1 MNPFGKKKRRLQSMR
16 VVKDEIGRTHPVTLA
31 PVQEAFSQC
40 PSCNRI
46 IATRI
51 MRDNGMVCPSCGH
64 YLILSAPDRLRM
76 TFDQGRYF
84 ELNADLVGCDPLDF
98 PGYADKLKAQRTR
111 TGLAEAVVCAVGCIG
126 GRKAVAAVLDSRFL
140 MGSMG
145 TAVGEK
151 ITRAIEYATRKK
163 LPLVIFSASGGA
175 RMQEGIFSLMQ
186 MAKTSAAVARHDA
199 AGLLFVSVMTHPT
212 TGGVTASFAS
222 LGDVIISEP
231 HALIGFAGP
240 RVIEQTIGQKL
251 PEGFQ
256 RAESLLRDGF
266 LDAVVERRA
275 LRDTLIR
282 ILEFAE
288 RGGRR
293 GVSASDAQLVDGEMP
308 EFEAAHAPVAADSNE
323 SIDSGE
329 SPERRLALA
338 RDAHRPHADEL
349 FGDLLSDF
357 FELHGDR
364 RFSDDGSILG
374 GIGRF
379 RGMPV
384 MAIGQLKGHD
394 VQSNIACNFG
404 MPQPEGYRKVERLA
418 RLAGKFHR
426 PIITFI
432 DTPGAY
438 PGIEAEQRG
447 QAEAIASCL
456 ATFSL
461 LSSPVVAVVVGEGG
475 SGGALALGMADS
487 VIMLENAVYAV
498 LSPEGFAAILWKDRA
513 RAPEACRAMK
523 ITAADLIGFKVA
535 DRVIPEGP
543 GGAQCNRRQVTDRLG
558 YALAEELTALADMD
572 EACLVDR
579 RYRRFRAFGDYASYR
594 VSEQSHAD
602 TVPHPDEEE
611 LSAGFDPLHQDRE
624 VGK

>member
-1 MNPFGKKKRRLQSMR
+1 MNPFGKKKSRLQSMR
-16 VVKDEIGRTHPVTLA
+16 VVKDEIRRMRPAPSA

-40 PSCNRI
+40 PSCKRI
-46 IATRI
+46 IATRV
-51 MRDNGMVCPSCGH
+51 MRGNGMVCPACGH

-84 ELNADLVGCDPLDF
+84 ELNADLIGCDPLGF
-98 PGYADKLKAQRTR
+98 PGYADKLEAQRAR

-126 GRKAVAAVLDSRFL
+126 GRKAVVAVLDSRFL

-145 TAVGEK
+145 TAVGER
-151 ITRAIEYATRKK
+151 ITRAVEYATRKK
-163 LPLVIFSASGGA
+163 LSLVIFSASGGA

-186 MAKTSAAVARHDA
+186 MAKTSAAVARHNA

-266 LDAVVERRA
+266 LDAVVERRDMRDA
-275 LRDTLIR
+275 LMR
-282 ILEFAE
+282 ILEFADAGSRRAICPADPE
-288 RGGRR
+288 SAGGN
-293 GVSASDAQLVDGEMP
+293 ASESLSVTAPDAPDADGES
-308 EFEAAHAPVAADSNE
+308 DL
-323 SIDSGE
+323 DG
-329 SPERRLALA
+329 SPEQRLALA
-338 RDAHRPHADEL
+338 RDAHRPHADNL
-349 FGDLLSDF
+349 FEALFSDF

-364 RFSDDGSILG
+364 RFADDGSILA

-379 RGMPV
+379 HGIPV
-384 MAIGQLKGHD
+384 MAIGELKGHD

-404 MPQPEGYRKVERLA
+404 MPQPEGYRKAERLA
-418 RLAGKFHR
+418 RLAGKFRR
-426 PIITFI
+426 PVITFI

-438 PGIEAEQRG
+438 PGIEAERRG

-456 ATFSL
+456 AAFSL
-461 LSSPVVAVVVGEGG
+461 IPSPVVAVVIGEGG
-475 SGGALALGMADS
+475 SGGALALGVADS

-513 RAPEACRAMK
+513 RAPEACRTMR
-523 ITAADLIGFKVA
+523 ITAADLVGFHVA
-535 DRVIPEGP
+535 DRMVPEGP
-543 GGAQCNRRQVTDRLG
+543 GGAQCNCEQVVGRLDR
-558 YALAEELTALADMD
+558 ALAEELGALIGLDAP
-572 EACLVDR
+572 CLVER
-579 RYRRFRAFGDYASYR
+579 RYRRFRAFGEYASYR
-594 VSEQSHAD
+594 VAEQPSAAPPVALCGE
-602 TVPHPDEEE
+602 TSAAVPDG
-611 LSAGFDPLHQDRE
+611 ANQNRE
-624 VGK
+624 VGQ

>member
-16 VVKDEIGRTHPVTLA
+16 VVKDEMSRTHPAVSA

-40 PSCNRI
+40 PSCKRI
-46 IATRI
+46 VATRI
-51 MRDNGMVCPSCGH
+51 MRGNGMVCPACGH
-64 YLILSAPDRLRM
+64 YLILSAPDRLHM

-84 ELNADLVGCDPLDF
+84 ELNADLVGCDPLGF
-98 PGYADKLKAQRTR
+98 PGYADKLEAQRAR

-186 MAKTSAAVARHDA
+186 MAKTAAAIARHDA

-222 LGDVIISEP
+222 LGDIIISEP

-266 LDAVVERRA
+266 LDAVVDRCDM
-275 LRDTLIR
+275 RDALIR

-293 GVSASDAQLVDGEMP
+293 GVFASAAWPDGALLEPEPASVSFIVDA
-308 EFEAAHAPVAADSNE
+308 AAKTDSEHAPE
-323 SIDSGE
+323 Q
-329 SPERRLALA
+329 RLALA
-338 RDAHRPHADEL
+338 RDARRPHADEL
-349 FGDLLSDF
+349 FQSLFSDF

-364 RFSDDGSILG
+364 RFADDGSILG
-374 GIGRF
+374 GIGCF
-379 RGMPV
+379 HGMPV
-384 MAIGQLKGHD
+384 MAIGQLKGCD
-394 VQSNIACNFG
+394 VQSNIDCNFG
-404 MPQPEGYRKVERLA
+404 MPQPEGYRKAERLA
-418 RLAGKFHR
+418 RLAGKFNR
-426 PIITFI
+426 PVITFI

-438 PGIEAEQRG
+438 PGIEAERRG

-461 LSSPVVAVVVGEGG
+461 LPSPVVSVVVGEGG
-475 SGGALALGMADS
+475 SGGALALGVADS
-487 VIMLENAVYAV
+487 VIMFENAVYAV
-498 LSPEGFAAILWKDRA
+498 LSPEGFAAILWKDRT
-513 RAPEACRAMK
+513 RAPEACKTMK

-535 DRVIPEGP
+535 DRMVPEGP
-543 GGAQCNRRQVTDRLG
+543 GGAQCNRQQAIRRLDRV
-558 YALAEELTALADMD
+558 LAEELAACADMD
-572 EACLVDR
+572 AACLVDR

-594 VSEQSHAD
+594 VAGQSEADTAPHAD
-602 TVPHPDEEE
+602 GEEFPVG
-611 LSAGFDPLHQDRE
+611 LDALNRDRE
-624 VGK
+624 VEQ